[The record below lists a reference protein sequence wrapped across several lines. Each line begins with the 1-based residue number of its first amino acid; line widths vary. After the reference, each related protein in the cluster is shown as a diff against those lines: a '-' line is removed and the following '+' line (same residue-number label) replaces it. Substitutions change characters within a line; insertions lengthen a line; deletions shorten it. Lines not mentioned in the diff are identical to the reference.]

1 MFNNLGVCQAM
12 LNALPDATFL
22 KDQHY
27 RLVFLNRKA
36 IELMGK
42 PVAEL
47 IGRTA
52 LDGLNKGL
60 VSQIR
65 ARDRHVMETGEAVED
80 EQRVPGRDNHVTI
93 FIVRCS
99 RIILNTLPYLLISLN
114 DITMLRETE
123 AQIRYLAYHDIL
135 TGLHNRTALY
145 EQLNHFVTPG
155 SASAQTSGLLL
166 LMDLDGFKAVND
178 TYGHQAGDFVLCE
191 FARRL
196 QHIAPEESLVA
207 RMSGDEFALLIGNS
221 TWLRH
226 AESLCL
232 QIIKLTEA
240 PFPLTSAS
248 PFVRVSVGITMIT
261 HADINAGELLRKA
274 DAALYEAKHLGKNRY
289 CFYSEALDTNLV
301 SKQRMEKALSTALC
315 KGVGITCA
323 YQPLV
328 RAADNEIIGVEALA
342 RWNDPDLG
350 AISPVQ
356 FVPLAEETGLITP
369 LGNFILRRA
378 CREMLSW
385 DELSVAV
392 NISPIQ
398 LRDVNFA
405 RNVITLL
412 VEEHFPPQRLELE
425 LTETAIMNSDAN
437 SKAQLAALRLAG
449 VRISL
454 DDFGTGYS
462 SLSLLK
468 DVVVDSVKIDR
479 SFVQFVTQLKD
490 TAAIVTAVS
499 NLGVKL
505 NLQVIAEGVETKE
518 QQQFLVDA
526 GCTQLQG
533 YLFSKPLSQEKLA
546 HLLGKDKPDEFPLLL
561 QDQQNKAPPSS
572 KVS

>member
-1 MFNNLGVCQAM
+1 
-12 LNALPDATFL
+12 
-22 KDQHY
+22 
-27 RLVFLNRKA
+27 
-36 IELMGK
+36 
-42 PVAEL
+42 
-47 IGRTA
+47 
-52 LDGLNKGL
+52 
-60 VSQIR
+60 
-65 ARDRHVMETGEAVED
+65 
-80 EQRVPGRDNHVTI
+80 
-93 FIVRCS
+93 
-99 RIILNTLPYLLISLN
+99 
-114 DITMLRETE
+114 
-123 AQIRYLAYHDIL
+123 
-135 TGLHNRTALY
+135 
-145 EQLNHFVTPG
+145 
-155 SASAQTSGLLL
+155 
-166 LMDLDGFKAVND
+166 
-178 TYGHQAGDFVLCE
+178 
-191 FARRL
+191 
-196 QHIAPEESLVA
+196 
-207 RMSGDEFALLIGNS
+207 
-221 TWLRH
+221 
-226 AESLCL
+226 
-232 QIIKLTEA
+232 
-240 PFPLTSAS
+240 
-248 PFVRVSVGITMIT
+248 
-261 HADINAGELLRKA
+261 
-274 DAALYEAKHLGKNRY
+274 
-289 CFYSEALDTNLV
+289 
-301 SKQRMEKALSTALC
+301 
-315 KGVGITCA
+315 
-323 YQPLV
+323 
-328 RAADNEIIGVEALA
+328 
-342 RWNDPDLG
+342 
-350 AISPVQ
+350 VQ